1 MGRVSG
7 FGCDFDSD
15 VIQNVSW
22 AERCP
27 LRQAGTLA
35 AMPAPGQMSSGD
47 TKHRQ
52 TVRDTRARGGKS
64 WTAKKMHKRPKA
76 QPPLGGARSKG
87 SACPLHTAQLKGG
100 HTTQASPLPCP
111 GHPPHVG
118 GQPPPP
124 QGRGKLVL
132 VFSACCSLNCLS
144 GFLLISVNW
153 EEPWPVTPRIPMKAS
168 CLDLRMCSCLEKV
181 FGGG

>member
-1 MGRVSG
+1 
-7 FGCDFDSD
+7 
-15 VIQNVSW
+15 
-22 AERCP
+22 
-27 LRQAGTLA
+27 
-35 AMPAPGQMSSGD
+35 MPPAHG
-47 TKHRQ
+47 
-52 TVRDTRARGGKS
+52 
-64 WTAKKMHKRPKA
+64 TAKGGGIPPKPA
-76 QPPLGGARSKG
+76 L
-87 SACPLHTAQLKGG
+87 CPALDT
-100 HTTQASPLPCP
+100 
-111 GHPPHVG
+111 PPHVG